1 MFLLF
6 KAFAH
11 RLIYDRHRLSTIT
24 TSDQIIVLH
33 KGKIVERGT
42 HDELLALQGRYHAMW
57 EKQTNTERKEKER
70 MEMEGESSETASQ
83 E

>member
-1 MFLLF
+1 M
-6 KAFAH
+6 
-11 RLIYDRHRLSTIT
+11 YDRHRLSTIT

-42 HDELLALQGRYHAMW
+42 HGELLALKGRYHAMW

-70 MEMEGESSETASQ
+70 MEMEAESSETASQ